1 MADNTVTEVRPH
13 DQVLL
18 IAVCKRT
25 LNDVFTRALVDEV
38 GTAAGQRP
46 TVPIVL
52 DLSQVKFAPSVALG
66 ALVQL
71 TKSFQIDGR
80 RVALINVDQRLRDA
94 IHVTRLDKL
103 LDIHKTV
110 DDVTSA
116 ER

>member
-13 DQVLL
+13 NQVLL

-25 LNDVFTRALVDEV
+25 LTDVFTRALVDEV

-52 DLSQVKFAPSVALG
+52 DLSMVKFAPSVALG

-71 TKSFQIDGR
+71 TKSFQIVGR
-80 RVALINVDQRLRDA
+80 RVVLVGVDRRLRDA

-103 LDIHKTV
+103 LDLHKTI
-110 DDVTSA
+110 DDFTSA
-116 ER
+116 SA